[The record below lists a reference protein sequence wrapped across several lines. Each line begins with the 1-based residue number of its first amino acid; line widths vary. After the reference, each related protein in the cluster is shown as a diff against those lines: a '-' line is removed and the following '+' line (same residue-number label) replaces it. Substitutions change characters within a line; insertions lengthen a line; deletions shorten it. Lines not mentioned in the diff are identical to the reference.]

1 MICEHGSHSKCA
13 ERRHRAKRGV
23 LCAFDFSREMPEG
36 QESNAVES
44 QQLGL
49 VSKEG
54 SPVVDDPSIITSV
67 LAVWRSIFAFL
78 GVCHIFAICPLRT
91 PKNRRMMNL

>member
-1 MICEHGSHSKCA
+1 
-13 ERRHRAKRGV
+13 
-23 LCAFDFSREMPEG
+23 MPEG

-54 SPVVDDPSIITSV
+54 SPVVDDPAIITLV
-67 LAVWRSIFAFL
+67 LALQRTFLGFL
-78 GVCHIFAICPLRT
+78 GVCHIFAICLLRT

>member
-1 MICEHGSHSKCA
+1 
-13 ERRHRAKRGV
+13 
-23 LCAFDFSREMPEG
+23 MPEG

-54 SPVVDDPSIITSV
+54 SPVVDDPLIITPVWPLFDAV
-67 LAVWRSIFAFL
+67 LAFL
-78 GVCHIFAICPLRT
+78 GVCHIFTFSHLRLE
-91 PKNRRMMNL
+91 KNRRMMKA